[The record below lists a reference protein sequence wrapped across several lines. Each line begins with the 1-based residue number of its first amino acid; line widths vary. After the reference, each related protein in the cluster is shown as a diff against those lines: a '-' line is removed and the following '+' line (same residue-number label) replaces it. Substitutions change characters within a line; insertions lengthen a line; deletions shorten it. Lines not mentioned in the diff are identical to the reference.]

1 METKKKEKNLGYS
14 LTKQER
20 NQRNMP
26 CVMGTR
32 GVKKKKQNKT
42 RDSHLQLTRNVRAT
56 FQ

>member
-1 METKKKEKNLGYS
+1 MEMKERNLGDMEKKNEKNLGCS

-32 GVKKKKQNKT
+32 CEEEKQTNK
-42 RDSHLQLTRNVRAT
+42 RLPPPADP
-56 FQ
+56 